1 MLSIVSQLNLVK
13 CQKWDENV
21 TFLKKDPKYF
31 TFTTNIAK
39 IQWKVLAEKIRMYP
53 VNFLYWIFNIAT
65 RFSKEKRNK
74 LDDLVHYSVWKI
86 SD

>member
-1 MLSIVSQLNLVK
+1 MLIRTELCIKMLSIVSQLNLVK

-39 IQWKVLAEKIRMYP
+39 MQ
-53 VNFLYWIFNIAT
+53 
-65 RFSKEKRNK
+65 
-74 LDDLVHYSVWKI
+74 
-86 SD
+86 